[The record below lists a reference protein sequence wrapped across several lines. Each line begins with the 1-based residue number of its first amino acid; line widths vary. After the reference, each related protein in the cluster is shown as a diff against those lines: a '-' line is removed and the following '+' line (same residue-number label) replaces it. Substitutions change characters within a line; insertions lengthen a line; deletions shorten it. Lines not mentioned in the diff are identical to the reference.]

1 MISEGVECRQNVV
14 MGPWNDILCSKSML
28 FQDGTIGKILEK
40 RDLLEAKMAPK
51 NRLRRTRPHS
61 DDILRRPNFGGGRVW
76 SAVVGVSG
84 IGWVGGRGGCQRKR
98 FQRINAEL

>member
-1 MISEGVECRQNVV
+1 MFFRFLSYLFLNMISEGVECRQNVV

-51 NRLRRTRPHS
+51 NQ
-61 DDILRRPNFGGGRVW
+61 I
-76 SAVVGVSG
+76 
-84 IGWVGGRGGCQRKR
+84 
-98 FQRINAEL
+98 AEDPTTF